1 MMKLDRQRQ
10 HCESLLA
17 MRPDDWTL
25 ARLFLPAPKRDAATA
40 ILALRHELA
49 RVPFAS
55 EEPGIVSVKLQWWR
69 EEIDRAADSQ
79 HPVLQLL
86 AETGFPAGMEPE
98 YLQELVD
105 AAAMEF
111 DAGAIR
117 TAADLQLYL
126 YRSSGVIAELFAR
139 LGAGLDRQQLRLARS
154 IGVARGQLDILQSLA
169 VDLPRNVLKIPLESL
184 QAHEI
189 APAMLADAPA
199 EKRRALLKG
208 EQERLDQLRIAA
220 RTQMEEI
227 ELIPALRVIWR
238 RLQQDYR
245 SLPDD
250 LATLT
255 VTAPAQPGMLRR
267 LWTAWRAAR
276 TSINT

>member
-1 MMKLDRQRQ
+1 MNLDRQKA
-10 HCESLLA
+10 HCESLLVS
-17 MRPDDWTL
+17 RPDDWTL
-25 ARLFLPAPKRDAATA
+25 ARLFLPAGSRDAATA
-40 ILALRHELA
+40 LLALRHELA

-69 EEIDRAADSQ
+69 EEIERAADSQ

-86 AETGFPAGMEPE
+86 AGAGFPAGLEPE

-117 TAADLQLYL
+117 SAADLQLYL

-139 LGAGLDRQQLRLARS
+139 LDVGLDRQQMRLARS
-154 IGVARGQLDILQSLA
+154 IGVARGQLDILQTLA

-189 APAMLADAPA
+189 APAMLADAPV

-208 EQERLDQLRIAA
+208 ERDRLDQLRIIA
-220 RTQMEEI
+220 RTQMEDI
-227 ELIPALRVIWR
+227 EPVPALRVIWR
-238 RLQQDYR
+238 RLEQDYR
-245 SLPDD
+245 KLPAD
-250 LATLT
+250 LATLV

-276 TSINT
+276 KTINA